1 MEKGTE
7 SIMQEMVVSTR
18 EVLTMKDN
26 AMVTVS
32 ALTELVIFFK
42 EIGRKEAS
50 MGIARSSTTRVTS
63 MKESSNMG
71 NKQVMER

>member
-1 MEKGTE
+1 
-7 SIMQEMVVSTR
+7 MQEMVVSTR

-32 ALTELVIFFK
+32 ALTELVIFSK

-50 MGIARSSTTRVTS
+50 MGIARLSTTRVTS